1 MRSLQRVQLWIRQLA
16 MFQPTRS
23 TIAVIGTTGV
33 GKSQLGIE
41 LSKAL
46 HGEVINAD
54 SMQVREY
61 TNVYPT
67 ETWQIITSG
76 FSTFKVYKGLD
87 IITNKVTESER
98 ENVPHHLMDFLEP
111 EEEYLVT
118 QFVKDASDKA
128 SKI

>member
-1 MRSLQRVQLWIRQLA
+1 MRSLQRVQLWIRQLS
-16 MFQPTRS
+16 MFQPTRQ

-61 TNVYPT
+61 ANVDLLT
-67 ETWQIITSG
+67 TWA
-76 FSTFKVYKGLD
+76 
-87 IITNKVTESER
+87 
-98 ENVPHHLMDFLEP
+98 NVDAWNL
-111 EEEYLVT
+111 EYLLGLQGT
-118 QFVKDASDKA
+118 GYHYQQSDRE
-128 SKI
+128 